1 MTQAEMQVEV
11 ESLRE
16 QVSQMQQQQ
25 ESREAQWRQA
35 GLIGSLNAIL
45 YAVMGGSFLLVD
57 FCLDLAKS
65 RPMTHQ
71 FLFIM
76 GFVFIITS
84 LPLPL
89 FSQALRSK

>member
-1 MTQAEMQVEV
+1 MTKSEIQVEV
-11 ESLRE
+11 ERLRE
-16 QVSQMQQQQ
+16 QLSEIQQQQ
-25 ESREAQWRQA
+25 QSQEEQWRHA
-35 GLIGSLNAIL
+35 SLIGSLNAIL
-45 YAVMGGSFLLVD
+45 YAVIGGSFLLAD
-57 FCLDLAKS
+57 FFLDLAHS

-71 FLFIM
+71 FLYIM